1 MQKNV
6 HMVLD
11 DGFLHFYTS
20 AFLFQ
25 LLAISYFRKKKKKD
39 KPTARIKKKTTD
51 QTFCSGTLPLFIS
64 SLTIP

>member
-6 HMVLD
+6 HMVPD

-25 LLAISYFRKKKKKD
+25 LLAISYFRKKKKWQTNSKN
-39 KPTARIKKKTTD
+39 KKKN
-51 QTFCSGTLPLFIS
+51 
-64 SLTIP
+64 

>member
-25 LLAISYFRKKKKKD
+25 LLAISYFRKKKKRQTNSKN
-39 KPTARIKKKTTD
+39 KKKK
-51 QTFCSGTLPLFIS
+51 QLIKLSVLGLCPCLFLP
-64 SLTIP
+64 